1 MNVAIVLA
9 GFFRFVLVP
18 LVLLGILGWAWS
30 QTNSELRRIS
40 GFWLG
45 ILIAI
50 LVIVVSF
57 FQSQDFTVT
66 LSATQPFELGTGSI
80 VTNVLIGLALGFVSM
95 LISRTL
101 SVDAA
106 TAALIAAL
114 AAGSLIALYEYF
126 FNSAVRDQVLLVAIS
141 FVIGALAYVVFG
153 PSSRR

>member
-45 ILIAI
+45 ILVAI

-57 FQSQDFTVT
+57 FQSQDFSVT
-66 LSATQPFELGTGSI
+66 LSAT
-80 VTNVLIGLALGFVSM
+80 
-95 LISRTL
+95 
-101 SVDAA
+101 
-106 TAALIAAL
+106 
-114 AAGSLIALYEYF
+114 
-126 FNSAVRDQVLLVAIS
+126 
-141 FVIGALAYVVFG
+141 
-153 PSSRR
+153 

>member
-1 MNVAIVLA
+1 
-9 GFFRFVLVP
+9 
-18 LVLLGILGWAWS
+18 
-30 QTNSELRRIS
+30 
-40 GFWLG
+40 
-45 ILIAI
+45 
-50 LVIVVSF
+50 
-57 FQSQDFTVT
+57 
-66 LSATQPFELGTGSI
+66 
-80 VTNVLIGLALGFVSM
+80 M